1 MNREEYRRKLEEA
14 RANGQSQEPSSKR
27 IENPKESVKEAG
39 NDTSTGKS
47 VVRMS
52 KDAERTIIGQN
63 QELIGKV
70 EETRAELHKAIEE
83 LAGDTDKF
91 LSKLEDKATIL
102 GRSWEA
108 VNTKADDLYSQILSF
123 NPVFQLDKGSRDYF
137 QSLVNTFEG
146 RVNEII
152 FHINNIQSSTASGLR
167 ETFSKEVDKELER
180 FEEGLNK
187 VTDAQ
192 LARFEQKR
200 KHISQIMDMLAN
212 WKWWF
217 WGSVVFVGC
226 ITIAEVASTITN
238 YREQKKAEEVQWD
251 ARYWQYYK
259 ANNPITSQKIMENY
273 AKKAKELGQE
283 ESE

>member
-14 RANGQSQEPSSKR
+14 RANGLSQEPSSKR

-39 NDTSTGKS
+39 NDTSAGKS

-70 EETRAELHKAIEE
+70 EKTRAELHKAIEE

-91 LSKLEDKATIL
+91 LSKLEEKATTL
-102 GRSWEA
+102 GRSWDA
-108 VNTKADDLYSQILSF
+108 VNVKADDLYSQISSF
-123 NPVFQLDKGSRDYF
+123 NPVFQLDKGSSDFF
-137 QSLVNTFEG
+137 QSLVNTFDS
-146 RVNEII
+146 RVHEVI
-152 FHINNIQSSTASGLR
+152 FHINNIQSSTANGLR

-180 FEEGLNK
+180 FEDGLNK

-200 KHISQIMDMLAN
+200 KHLADIMDILAN

-217 WGSVVFVGC
+217 WGFVFFVGC
-226 ITIAEVASTITN
+226 ITIVQISSLVSN
-238 YREQKKAEEVQWD
+238 VREQRKAEEVQWD
-251 ARYWQYYK
+251 ARYWQFFK
-259 ANNPITSQKIMENY
+259 AKNPKTSQKLMEEY
-273 AKKAKELGQE
+273 AKKTKELGQE
-283 ESE
+283 NSE

>member
-1 MNREEYRRKLEEA
+1 
-14 RANGQSQEPSSKR
+14 
-27 IENPKESVKEAG
+27 
-39 NDTSTGKS
+39 
-47 VVRMS
+47 MS

-70 EETRAELHKAIEE
+70 EETRAELQKAIEE

-91 LSKLEDKATIL
+91 LSKLEDKATTL

-108 VNTKADDLYSQILSF
+108 VNIKADDLCSQILSF
-123 NPVFQLDKGSRDYF
+123 NPVFQLDKGSSDYF

-146 RVNEII
+146 RVHEII
-152 FHINNIQSSTASGLR
+152 FHINNIQSSTANGLR

-180 FEEGLNK
+180 FEDGLNK
-187 VTDAQ
+187 VTEAQ

-200 KHISQIMDMLAN
+200 KHLADIMDVLAN

-217 WGSVVFVGC
+217 WSAVIFVGC
-226 ITIAEVASTITN
+226 ITIAQVCSLISN
-238 YREQKKAEEVQWD
+238 VREQRKAEEVQWD
-251 ARYWQYYK
+251 AKYWQYYK

-273 AKKAKELGQE
+273 AKKTKELGQKE
-283 ESE
+283 

>member
-39 NDTSTGKS
+39 TDTSAGES
-47 VVRMS
+47 VFRMS

-70 EETRAELHKAIEE
+70 DETRAKLQRAIEE
-83 LAGDTDKF
+83 LAGDTDRF
-91 LSKLEDKATIL
+91 LSKLEEKATTL
-102 GRSWEA
+102 GRSWDA
-108 VNTKADDLYSQILSF
+108 VNVKADDLYSQISSF
-123 NPVFQLDKGSRDYF
+123 NPVFQLDKGSSDFF
-137 QSLVNTFEG
+137 QSLVNTFDS
-146 RVNEII
+146 RVHEVI
-152 FHINNIQSSTASGLR
+152 FHINNIQSSTANGLR

-187 VTDAQ
+187 VTEAQ

-200 KHISQIMDMLAN
+200 KHLADIMDMLAN

-217 WGSVVFVGC
+217 WGAVIFVGC
-226 ITIAEVASTITN
+226 ITIAQISSLVSN
-238 YREQKKAEEVQWD
+238 VREQRKAEEVQWD
-251 ARYWQYYK
+251 ARYWQFFK
-259 ANNPITSQKIMENY
+259 ANNPKTSQKLMEEY
-273 AKKAKELGQE
+273 AKKTKELGQE
-283 ESE
+283 NSE

>member
-1 MNREEYRRKLEEA
+1 MSTKAACITSLESSSNSRKL
-14 RANGQSQEPSSKR
+14 ANCH

-39 NDTSTGKS
+39 NDTSAGKS

-108 VNTKADDLYSQILSF
+108 VNIKADDLYSQILSF
-123 NPVFQLDKGSRDYF
+123 NSVFQLDKGSRDYF

-167 ETFSKEVDKELER
+167 ETFSKEVTKN
-180 FEEGLNK
+180 LN
-187 VTDAQ
+187 A
-192 LARFEQKR
+192 LRR
-200 KHISQIMDMLAN
+200 
-212 WKWWF
+212 
-217 WGSVVFVGC
+217 G
-226 ITIAEVASTITN
+226 
-238 YREQKKAEEVQWD
+238 
-251 ARYWQYYK
+251 
-259 ANNPITSQKIMENY
+259 
-273 AKKAKELGQE
+273 
-283 ESE
+283 